1 MLLPSAVFGHILTF
15 ADEHS
20 LAAIL
25 HSVGDLYPA
34 CVREKTSA
42 LTAKITDL
50 GNRRVSLISFMARL
64 IADPFAN
71 GRDPPFGGEEAL
83 DKLGNWTRMLRT
95 SRVRGERRER
105 FVEKLSDL
113 LESRADMD
121 VPLLNISSPLDML
134 IALHFS
140 RLDSILEVADYF
152 KLTEQWL
159 KNINRRAIYRVAAP
173 LCASHSLAR
182 GAY

>member
-15 ADEHS
+15 ADDHS

-25 HSVGDLYPA
+25 YSVGALYPA
-34 CVREKTSA
+34 CVRAKTSA
-42 LTAKITDL
+42 LTARITDL
-50 GNRRVSLISFMARL
+50 GNRRVRLISFMARL

-71 GRDPPFGGEEAL
+71 ARDPPFAGGEAL

-113 LESRADMD
+113 LESRVDMD
-121 VPLLNISSPLDML
+121 IPLLAIASPLDML

-140 RLDSILEVADYF
+140 RLDSILELADYF

-159 KNINRRAIYRVAAP
+159 EHINRRAIYRVAP
-173 LCASHSLAR
+173 RSC
-182 GAY
+182 